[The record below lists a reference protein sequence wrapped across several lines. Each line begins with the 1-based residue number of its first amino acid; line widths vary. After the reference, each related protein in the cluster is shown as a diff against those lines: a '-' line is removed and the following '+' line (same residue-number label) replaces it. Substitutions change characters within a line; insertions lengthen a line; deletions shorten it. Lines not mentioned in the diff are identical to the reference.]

1 MSLLL
6 RLCSILL
13 AGMVVVSAQQIPDL
27 RYSPPIESPAYAIG
41 EGPRVGIDEAHH
53 NFHTADGRYGAF
65 AKLLRRDGYVVVG
78 HTESFSKESLSK
90 LDVLVIANPL
100 NEIND
105 RNWKLPTPSAF
116 TEAEIK
122 VLHAWVQ
129 QGGALFMMLDHMPFP
144 GSAGKLAA
152 AFGFEFSNG
161 FVELPKYKRG
171 SPDIFDEHS
180 GLIDHAILR
189 GRTEAERIGKVAT
202 FTGSA
207 FKAPPG
213 AHSILMLPENTIS
226 KEPDVAWKFDETT
239 RIVKVGGWSQG
250 AVMTVGAG
258 RLAVFG
264 EAGMF
269 TAQLACDN
277 KRKMGI
283 TAPGAEENYQFLLNV
298 MHWLTELP
306 GMSR

>member
-1 MSLLL
+1 MTPSL
-6 RLCSILL
+6 RLCCVLL
-13 AGMVVVSAQQIPDL
+13 AGIRVVSAQQIPDL
-27 RYSPPIESPAYAIG
+27 GYSPTIVSPAYAIG
-41 EGPRVGIDEAHH
+41 EGPLVGIDEAHH

-78 HTESFSKESLSK
+78 HAKEFSEESLSE

-116 TEAEIK
+116 TKAEIEALQ
-122 VLHAWVQ
+122 VWVK
-129 QGGALFMMLDHMPFP
+129 QGGALFMMIDHMPFP
-144 GSAGKLAA
+144 GSAGELAA
-152 AFGFEFSNG
+152 TFGFEFSNG
-161 FVELPKYKRG
+161 FVELPDYQRG

-180 GLIDHAILR
+180 GLIDHPILQ
-189 GRTEAERIGKVAT
+189 GRTEIERIGRVAT

-213 AHSILMLPENTIS
+213 AQLILVLPANTIS
-226 KEPDVAWKFDETT
+226 KEPDVAWEFDETT

-250 AVMTVGAG
+250 SVMTVGAG

-269 TAQLACDN
+269 TAQLAGDN
-277 KRKMGI
+277 KRKMGM

-298 MHWLTELP
+298 MHWLTNLP
-306 GMSR
+306 GMQE